1 MWYVNGLCRDVP
13 FEITPDSADS
23 CRVGYRTGIA
33 VTPENDDL
41 SDVRLTRAH
50 RGAGRNDTSSSS
62 IVYYYKGAP
71 VYPDARPTPSP
82 SKTGSKQAEH
92 PDSLLNSLTV
102 FCPGSNAQ
110 Q

>member
-41 SDVRLTRAH
+41 SDVRLTRH

-71 VYPDARPTPSP
+71 VYPDARGPGQRPALLEPARSKPSTPI
-82 SKTGSKQAEH
+82 
-92 PDSLLNSLTV
+92 LCLIL
-102 FCPGSNAQ
+102 
-110 Q
+110 

>member
-1 MWYVNGLCRDVP
+1 MCHLRLQIPRIRAGSVTR
-13 FEITPDSADS
+13 
-23 CRVGYRTGIA
+23 YRTGIA

-41 SDVRLTRAH
+41 SDVRLTRH

-82 SKTGSKQAEH
+82 SKTGS
-92 PDSLLNSLTV
+92 
-102 FCPGSNAQ
+102 
-110 Q
+110 

>member
-41 SDVRLTRAH
+41 SDVRLTRH

-71 VYPDARPTPSP
+71 VYPDARPTPGP
-82 SKTGSKQAEH
+82 SKTGSKQA
-92 PDSLLNSLTV
+92 PSRAPRFSD
-102 FCPGSNAQ
+102 
-110 Q
+110 